1 MKKRAL
7 TLLLALVMC
16 LSLCTPALAASPS
29 VQNELNDPYFTTSIV
44 SDASA
49 SELFETYARELAFV
63 ETCSNR
69 TIVKFTRENIDI
81 IKYIA
86 AINHK
91 NSAYNFSAMM
101 TALAL
106 ACAEARAY
114 SNDLYSS
121 SGTSSAGVAVLAS
134 NSILGGMHLRDVA
147 VGATTTTGYSATFSM
162 EVGSEVL
169 GITLGGSFSQEFS
182 YSVAGPSEGQVLNN
196 GAQVTH
202 RTAFAALYGTIIKE
216 NGRNYI
222 DPDTAV
228 VINYTILASIGTPT
242 YCGQARG
249 DGTFYFDNPY
259 MYRKTIADFPSPFI

>member
-63 ETCSNR
+63 ETCS
-69 TIVKFTRENIDI
+69 NIDI

-249 DGTFYFDNPY
+249 DGTFSFFNSNTKS
-259 MYRKTIADFPSPFI
+259 RTCSSFEGITK